1 MPRQPRALGR
11 LRVSSKAR
19 GGRSVLDDLYQSG
32 ASKALLPRVSG
43 PALTAVSLNTAGG
56 ITGGDR
62 FDATVSAG
70 EHSRLT
76 VTTQA
81 AERIYRAQPGEIGRM
96 STRLSVADGARIDWL
111 PQETILF
118 DHCAFERRLSAEIT
132 GNGRLLLVE
141 PVLAGRRASREEVRT
156 ARFSDRYEIRRDG
169 ELVFAD
175 ATRLTGD
182 VAGHL
187 DERFIAGG
195 ARAFASIVYVA
206 DDAES
211 FLAPLKELMPERGG
225 ISLIRPGVLFAR
237 LLAPDGYL
245 LRQSLVP
252 VIERLQDAP
261 IPRTW
266 TI

>member
-1 MPRQPRALGR
+1 MPLAPDCEITVEGR
-11 LRVSSKAR
+11 ILNF
-19 GGRSVLDDLYQSG
+19 DD
-32 ASKALLPRVSG
+32 
-43 PALTAVSLNTAGG
+43 
-56 ITGGDR
+56 
-62 FDATVSAG
+62 
-70 EHSRLT
+70 
-76 VTTQA
+76 
-81 AERIYRAQPGEIGRM
+81 ERIDACLEAGANRFSIGIQTFDTRVRQRM
-96 STRLSVADGARIDWL
+96 
-111 PQETILF
+111 
-118 DHCAFERRLSAEIT
+118 
-132 GNGRLLLVE
+132 
-141 PVLAGRRASREEVRT
+141 GRRASREEVRT
-156 ARFSDRYEIRRDG
+156 AHFSDRYEIRRDG

-195 ARAFASIVYVA
+195 ARAFASVVYVA
-206 DDAES
+206 YDAES
-211 FLAPLKELMPERGG
+211 FLAPLKKLMPERGG

-245 LRQSLVP
+245 LRRSLVP